1 MIGIICESGYENF
14 AWTKQQY
21 DNLISEFRRRRIK
34 YTVIED
40 LQEACEYENSGET
53 IIIVA
58 LGSLKS
64 WFKDIVE
71 RCNMMGL
78 RVITVGNYYPRT
90 AEGNFSCV
98 LSDMR
103 KSAVDIYKYFKAYN
117 KDKVILYGVNP
128 SSDFDSELEREMQK
142 LFGIDGVSIIRKN
155 TNNKEKLISSFFKG
169 YETYNAVVCTN
180 DYDAIELLQ
189 EIKKRNPDYLKKS
202 FIISFSNT
210 LLSLLYSPSITT
222 FYESANSSAKYTV
235 KLYYM
240 LLQNNDLNNIN
251 FYVKEKLKIRETTH
265 YSPFVSEKAF
275 NVESVMEGSHNHF
288 ELEGNDYEEQS
299 ETVKE
304 LRRIEDTLFGFD
316 KIDFN
321 ILFLLFEKKSTLEIS
336 NILYV
341 SRGSV
346 RYRLGRMVEKFGVV
360 HREDMLNLISKYLKP
375 EGLLKYSEEYL
386 DAN

>member
-1 MIGIICESGYENF
+1 MIGIICELGYENF

-128 SSDFDSELEREMQK
+128 LSDFDSELEREMQK
-142 LFGIDGVSIIRKN
+142 LFENDDICIIRK
-155 TNNKEKLISSFFKG
+155 TDGKEGIIKNFFEV
-169 YETYNAVVCTN
+169 YEGYNAVVCTN

-189 EIKKRNPDYLKKS
+189 EIKKRNIEYINKS

-222 FYESANSSAKYTV
+222 FYESATSGAKYTV

-275 NVESVMEGSHNHF
+275 NVESVMEGSHSHF

-299 ETVKE
+299 KTVKE

-346 RYRLGRMVEKFGVV
+346 RYRLGRMVEKFGVA
-360 HREDMLNLISKYLKP
+360 HREEMLKLISKYLEP

-386 DAN
+386 DTN